1 MFRNKFTSKLLVF
14 LKAWYIFIVLAC
26 IYIPLIV
33 IVLLS
38 FNPATEKNNV
48 NLNFGVPSF
57 VNYLNLWT
65 DDTFINAL
73 LNTLL
78 LSIIVVP
85 ISIIFGIMTCYGL
98 WKARLTTKSIF
109 LNASRLSIIN
119 PEAITGIS
127 LLLLFSSTII
137 PLGVNLGFFT
147 VVLAHIS
154 FCTPYAI
161 ITIYPRIL
169 KMNPNLVLASYDL
182 GNGKMRTLFKV
193 VLPYLWPSILSAIVI
208 VFSMSWDDFI
218 ITNLVNGSF
227 QTIGTAIYMTRKG
240 IKAWV
245 VTFGAI
251 MVIITLVIT
260 VGIFVSKTIKE
271 KNLLKRRISNET
283 KIA

>member
-1 MFRNKFTSKLLVF
+1 MFRNKHFSHFIQF
-14 LKAWYIFIVLAC
+14 LKVWYIFIILAC

-33 IVLLS
+33 IILLS
-38 FNPATEKNNV
+38 FNPATSKNNI
-48 NLNFGVPSF
+48 NLNFGCPSF
-57 VNYLNLWT
+57 VNYLSLWS

-73 LNTLL
+73 LNTFL

-85 ISIIFGIMTCYGL
+85 ISLIFGIMTCYGL
-98 WKARLTTKSIF
+98 WKAKMSTRSIY

-127 LLLLFSSTII
+127 LLLLFSSTVI
-137 PLGVNLGFFT
+137 PLGMNLGFFT

-161 ITIYPRIL
+161 ITIYPKML

-182 GNGKMRTLFKV
+182 GNGKMRTIFKI
-193 VLPYLWPSILSAIVI
+193 VLPYLWPSILSALVI

-227 QTIGTAIYMTRKG
+227 QTLGTAIYMTRKG

-251 MVIITLVIT
+251 MVIITLLIT
-260 VGIFVSKTIKE
+260 IGIFTSKMIKE
-271 KNLLKRRISNET
+271 KRLMKRRIDNES